1 MSTGTLGPI
10 TDLQL
15 NDPVFSSILWK
26 LTPAS
31 LAVRLSQGQFKTW
44 SYIQLLSR
52 KLVDVAMGRCPRL
65 IVCMPPRHGK
75 SELISKWFPVWFLE
89 NFQNKRVILASYEAD
104 FAAKW
109 GEKARDIIAE
119 NQELLTVRFKAKN
132 PARHYWETSFD
143 GAMMCAGA
151 GGAITGKGSDIF
163 IIDDPCKG
171 AEEANSLTMREKLWE
186 WYTSTVHTRLEPSG
200 GMIIVATRWN
210 SDDLIGRIINP
221 EFSNDKGIR
230 EKWEVFCFPACAEPE
245 SERHYSQFGVTV
257 NNLRMDSMTSVQTK
271 QQAKSIRQ
279 VLADEN
285 DPEWHDVLGRKRGD
299 ALCPDRY
306 DENDLARIR
315 SVSLR
320 DWYSLFQ
327 QRPGDEADDGNVYH
341 QFDERMHCKLLDR
354 NDTMQLF
361 VSLDFNVDPMCC
373 VIGQYQKGNGL
384 RQMERCEVLEEII
397 LPNSNT
403 PNMMEKL
410 LMELKKYQ
418 YGYTLEVEIYGDA
431 AGTQRS
437 SQSQKSNWQIVSEYF
452 MLDRTLHPR
461 FVRRKANPMI
471 VDRVNAVNT
480 MLKSADGSMRLFV
493 DDTKCPELVKDFKK
507 VRWQQ
512 DSSGNS
518 TGLLDKSDK
527 RRTHISDAAGYCI
540 EYNFSL
546 KVRGGGRRGVLQ

>member
-1 MSTGTLGPI
+1 
-10 TDLQL
+10 
-15 NDPVFSSILWK
+15 
-26 LTPAS
+26 
-31 LAVRLSQGQFKTW
+31 
-44 SYIQLLSR
+44 
-52 KLVDVAMGRCPRL
+52 
-65 IVCMPPRHGK
+65 
-75 SELISKWFPVWFLE
+75 
-89 NFQNKRVILASYEAD
+89 
-104 FAAKW
+104 
-109 GEKARDIIAE
+109 
-119 NQELLTVRFKAKN
+119 
-132 PARHYWETSFD
+132 
-143 GAMMCAGA
+143 
-151 GGAITGKGSDIF
+151 
-163 IIDDPCKG
+163 
-171 AEEANSLTMREKLWE
+171 
-186 WYTSTVHTRLEPSG
+186 
-200 GMIIVATRWN
+200 
-210 SDDLIGRIINP
+210 
-221 EFSNDKGIR
+221 
-230 EKWEVFCFPACAEPE
+230 
-245 SERHYSQFGVTV
+245 
-257 NNLRMDSMTSVQTK
+257 MTSVQTK
-271 QQAKSIRQ
+271 QPVKSIRQ

-285 DPEWHDVLGRKRGD
+285 DPEWRDILGRKRGE

-341 QFDERMHCKLLDR
+341 QFDERKHCKLLDR

-373 VIGQYQKGNGL
+373 VVGQYQKGNGL

-410 LMELKKYQ
+410 LIELKKYQ

-437 SQSQKSNWQIVSEYF
+437 SQSQKSNWQIVAEYF
-452 MLDRTLHPR
+452 MLDLTIHPR

-512 DSSGNS
+512 DASGNS

-527 RRTHISDAAGYCI
+527 RRTHISDALGYQV